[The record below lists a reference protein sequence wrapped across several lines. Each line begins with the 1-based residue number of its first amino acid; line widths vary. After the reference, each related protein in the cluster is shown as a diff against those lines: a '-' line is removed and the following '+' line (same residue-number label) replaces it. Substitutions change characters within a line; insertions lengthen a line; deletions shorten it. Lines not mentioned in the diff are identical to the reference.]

1 VVFVDHVTG
10 MVCLVSICYKEN
22 KSKISNINMDSL
34 ALWSLPNTRFIEDLR
49 NETSV
54 LMFYRMNKI

>member
-1 VVFVDHVTG
+1 VVFVDHVTD

-54 LMFYRMNKI
+54 LMFYRMNRI

>member
-1 VVFVDHVTG
+1 
-10 MVCLVSICYKEN
+10 MLLVCLVSICYKEN
-22 KSKISNINMDSL
+22 KFKISNINMDSL

-54 LMFYRMNKI
+54 LMFYRMNRI